1 MVLLGN
7 AYLGSLALGVGSS
20 FTYTLLTIIASPVL
34 LALSPYNLHT
44 YPTWLVVNGVR
55 TYAEQ
60 SPFYDILDGIK
71 FVASI
76 EIIKIHGLLAA
87 AALFTFVGATLTNY
101 FTHKILDRIY
111 PKGYRIDDL
120 RVQSGNMNH
129 SENFRKFMRDLA
141 ARSESAL
148 DENDKQ
154 ILLQLDQCTLTPER
168 KRFSIRICKQKLMMK
183 PWKSKIPTAWRWQT

>member
-1 MVLLGN
+1 M
-7 AYLGSLALGVGSS
+7 
-20 FTYTLLTIIASPVL
+20 

-55 TYAEQ
+55 TYVEQ

-154 ILLQLDQCTLTPER
+154 ILLQLDQCTLTPE
-168 KRFSIRICKQKLMMK
+168 QK
-183 PWKSKIPTAWRWQT
+183 KILNTYLQAKIDDETVEVKNPYRLALANLNQPGYFPSLKLTKLIEESWQHLKAMDMLS